1 MNKVK
6 SFNERVRAQ
15 KLLVFDIGKN
25 EATYCKLGD
34 SKAQTIDVSD
44 ITKIVMEYPGYAMT
58 VEDCHMAPRT
68 RKSMSQHYT
77 EPKLNAF
84 YKTAE
89 HNDVVCMNWPQKLT
103 PKALSY
109 SKLEKSDE
117 YDPVAIAQY
126 LHASRTLDYIPEVKL
141 KLPPTSYEYSK
152 KDLATFA
159 MREDRSILINYLR
172 SNEDGAYKD
181 YALGK
186 SDPVV
191 ERIINL
197 IPELLEVVSL
207 DVAHFL
213 GIANLSVL
221 RKPTTYN
228 KDKGSREFVAPAG
241 IYNKAS
247 FEGIRFP
254 VLRTLMCCFIG
265 QIKED
270 ETGDLY
276 VSSDFIYQP
285 AAEHEPKKLMSWSY
299 ASGNGNRHK
308 GLWGFC
314 PWHQNAGV
322 MASDL
327 KHWGLKSVIFAYCKS
342 DDELKKLSK
351 SKQKEITI
359 VAQAINDSIQF
370 ADKFLKTEDEE
381 KNSGYRNKLAGEQT
395 PTEMRYH
402 TACKQYFRKTCRT
415 VFNFYRERLSSG
427 KPIKQCNLS
436 DYCDQI
442 PLFE

>member
-25 EATYCKLGD
+25 EATYCKFGD

-77 EPKLNAF
+77 EPKLNSF

-126 LHASRTLDYIPEVKL
+126 LYASRTLDYIPEVKL

-191 ERIINL
+191 ERIKFNTRAFRGG
-197 IPELLEVVSL
+197 VTRCS
-207 DVAHFL
+207 
-213 GIANLSVL
+213 
-221 RKPTTYN
+221 
-228 KDKGSREFVAPAG
+228 
-241 IYNKAS
+241 S
-247 FEGIRFP
+247 FFR
-254 VLRTLMCCFIG
+254 
-265 QIKED
+265 
-270 ETGDLY
+270 
-276 VSSDFIYQP
+276 
-285 AAEHEPKKLMSWSY
+285 
-299 ASGNGNRHK
+299 
-308 GLWGFC
+308 
-314 PWHQNAGV
+314 
-322 MASDL
+322 
-327 KHWGLKSVIFAYCKS
+327 
-342 DDELKKLSK
+342 
-351 SKQKEITI
+351 
-359 VAQAINDSIQF
+359 
-370 ADKFLKTEDEE
+370 
-381 KNSGYRNKLAGEQT
+381 NS
-395 PTEMRYH
+395 
-402 TACKQYFRKTCRT
+402 
-415 VFNFYRERLSSG
+415 
-427 KPIKQCNLS
+427 
-436 DYCDQI
+436 
-442 PLFE
+442 